1 MELSWD
7 GGVSWTAAQAT
18 PTLSTSMT
26 TRTLG
31 GTANLW
37 GRTWTAADL
46 ANANFRVRVT
56 NAANSTSRDFS
67 LDWIA
72 VRVTHHGGS

>member
-1 MELSWD
+1 
-7 GGVSWTAAQAT
+7 
-18 PTLSTSMT
+18 MT
-26 TRTLG
+26 TRMLG

-37 GRTWTAADL
+37 GRTWTAANL

-56 NAANSTSRDFS
+56 NAANSTARDFS

-72 VRVTHHGGS
+72 VRATHHGGT